1 MQLLHSAAKFTSYI
15 KDLRSIY
22 LTFIRSVL
30 EQSSVVWHSSLS
42 VKNRKDLERV
52 QKSAVRVILG
62 PRYSNY
68 KQGLKMVNLET
79 LAQRREK
86 LSLKFAQKCLK
97 NPKVKDFF
105 PLTDSKNKMRKR
117 NPKKF
122 KNLE

>member
-1 MQLLHSAAKFTSYI
+1 MQLLHRAAKFTSHK

-42 VKNRKDLERV
+42 VKNRNDLERV

-68 KQGLKMVNLET
+68 KQGL
-79 LAQRREK
+79 
-86 LSLKFAQKCLK
+86 
-97 NPKVKDFF
+97 
-105 PLTDSKNKMRKR
+105 
-117 NPKKF
+117 
-122 KNLE
+122 